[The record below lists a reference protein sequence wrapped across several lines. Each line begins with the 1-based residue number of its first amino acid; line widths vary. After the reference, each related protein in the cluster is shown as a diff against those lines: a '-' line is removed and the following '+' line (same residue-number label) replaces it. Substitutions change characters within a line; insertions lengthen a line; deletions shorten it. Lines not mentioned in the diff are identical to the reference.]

1 MFLPFIQVSISPAG
15 SHHYPNNYT
24 LSYNILGEQTNTI
37 TLKGDLLNTTM
48 FELEPDSKYFFK
60 LCAKGAN
67 EQDEIC
73 ANTTVQTKGENINLL
88 IICNSFL
95 KKSYD

>member
-37 TLKGDLLNTTM
+37 TFKGDLLNTTM

-73 ANTTVQTKGENINLL
+73 ANTTVQTKGENI
-88 IICNSFL
+88 
-95 KKSYD
+95 Y